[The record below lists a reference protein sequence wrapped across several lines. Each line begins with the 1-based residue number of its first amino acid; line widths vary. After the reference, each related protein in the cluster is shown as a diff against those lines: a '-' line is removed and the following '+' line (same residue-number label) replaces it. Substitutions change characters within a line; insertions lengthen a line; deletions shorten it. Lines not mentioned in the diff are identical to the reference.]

1 VTINIADDVT
11 MTWTTGPSHGSTPLI
26 PEGASV
32 KNVILS
38 GGTFKALGDGVGEI
52 RAANGGK
59 LVFEDMTIVDE
70 SESYAETSWEFM
82 YLEFSGEVDFKNCT
96 FENGIMF
103 IGDIVTFTGCTFTS
117 PKSDEY
123 GVWIDNGTA
132 SFNNCEFNGYRGLK
146 IHEFYGSDISSVT
159 VDNSTFGPLSSKPG
173 VAIGTL
179 DSSTAVT
186 IKNSTFNSCQPGDQ
200 DMYIYES
207 DTDTT
212 SFNFTIENNT
222 IIK

>member
-1 VTINIADDVT
+1 
-11 MTWTTGPSHGSTPLI
+11 MI
-26 PEGASV
+26 PVDSAVET
-32 KNVILS
+32 VILK
-38 GGTFKALGDGVGEI
+38 GGRFVAKGSGVGAI

-70 SESYAETSWEFM
+70 SVSYNENAWELM
-82 YLEFSGEVDFKNCT
+82 YLEFSGEVDFKNVT

-103 IGDIVTFTGCTFTS
+103 QGDIVTFTGCTFTS
-117 PKSDEY
+117 PKSNEY

-146 IHEFYGSDISSVT
+146 IHEDYGSDISSVT

-186 IKNSTFNSCQPGDQ
+186 IKNSTFDSVQPGDQ
-200 DMYIYES
+200 AMYIYES